1 MSVGDAVVLITN
13 IAAGAVLTYQ
23 PAVGVEV
30 SMTTF
35 TSSEFG
41 GLVPYRSPRITVRLV
56 NAIGFTL
63 YRTVGD
69 NTRWNSKP
77 MLLTNTLYLGIVN
90 ESGGS
95 RNIGYSGV
103 QIK

>member
-1 MSVGDAVVLITN
+1 MAVGDAVVLIIN

-23 PAVGVEV
+23 PGVGVEV

-35 TSSEFG
+35 TSPEFSG
-41 GLVPYRSPRITVRLV
+41 IAPNRTPRITVRLV

-69 NTRWNSKP
+69 TTRWNSKP
-77 MLLTNTLYLGIVN
+77 MLLTNALYLGIVN